1 MQPIVTP
8 TFLPIPQPGLQ
19 KPTAAARKA
28 ELEKAV
34 DDFATVLFSQM
45 FREMREAGEAQ
56 DGDAVFGGGD
66 TGVLMHLMDEQLG
79 KSYVASGGSTL
90 RDAMLRQLTSRE
102 GSPTAAGGA
111 P

>member
-1 MQPIVTP
+1 MQPILSP

-19 KPTAAARKA
+19 QPTAAARQA
-28 ELEKAV
+28 ALEKAV
-34 DDFATVLFSQM
+34 DDFASVLFSQM
-45 FREMREAGEAQ
+45 FREMRESGDSE

-79 KSYVASGGSTL
+79 KSYVASGGNTL
-90 RDAMLRQLTSRE
+90 REVMLRQLTSRTQAP
-102 GSPTAAGGA
+102 GAAGSL